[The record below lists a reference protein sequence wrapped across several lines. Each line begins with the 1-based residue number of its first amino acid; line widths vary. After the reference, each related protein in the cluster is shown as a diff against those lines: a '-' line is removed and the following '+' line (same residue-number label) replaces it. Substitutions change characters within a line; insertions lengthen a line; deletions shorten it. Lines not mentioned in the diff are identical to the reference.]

1 MSYKEKVTDLY
12 NMISQGKMLDAF
24 DKYYGENV
32 VMEEVGEDA
41 KTGKAVN
48 REREEQFLKSV
59 EDFHGMG
66 IDAITADEDSGVT
79 MVENWMDASIAG
91 MGRILMKQVAVQK
104 WDGDFIVHEKFYH
117 K

>member
-12 NMISQGKMLDAF
+12 DMISQGKMLDAF

-48 REREEQFLKSV
+48 REREEQFLKSSLGFSRLKKKRQTKV
-59 EDFHGMG
+59 
-66 IDAITADEDSGVT
+66 
-79 MVENWMDASIAG
+79 W
-91 MGRILMKQVAVQK
+91 RI
-104 WDGDFIVHEKFYH
+104 
-117 K
+117 